1 MGCVVADEPVS
12 AAAEP
17 DPAAV
22 EPDPAAVEPEPRA
35 SLGSTMARYSVL
47 RLGIFAALFL
57 TAALVLVPTL
67 GSRSGWLDAGL
78 VAVVVSLPVSY
89 RLGRPM
95 REAVTDSIDQRRA
108 AARQRDADDA
118 ARIEAARKSRGPS

>member
-1 MGCVVADEPVS
+1 VADEPADEPAEGIAATEVS
-12 AAAEP
+12 A
-17 DPAAV
+17 
-22 EPDPAAVEPEPRA
+22 EPEPRA

-57 TAALVLVPTL
+57 TAAMVLVPTV
-67 GSRSGWLDAGL
+67 GSRAGWLDAGL

-108 AARQRDADDA
+108 ASRQRDADDA
-118 ARIEAARKSRGPS
+118 ARIDAARKGRDPA